1 MDQRV
6 ECDLGR
12 TRRLRRSHSRDH
24 LRLPALLLL
33 LAVLLPARGDAKDAV
48 DIVADTMQYLVPA
61 VGLGN
66 TLYRKD
72 WDGLKQFAISGGVV
86 GVTTV
91 TLKYAIDAKRPS
103 GGGQS
108 FPSGHSAVVG
118 WGTGFLQKRYGWR
131 WALPGYAAM
140 GYVMWARVENDH
152 HYVRD
157 VVGGAA
163 IGFLSGYL
171 LSKRYEFAGHPVEVS
186 PMPEGIGLRISGVW

>member
-6 ECDLGR
+6 ERDVCRAGGL
-12 TRRLRRSHSRDH
+12 SR
-24 LRLPALLLL
+24 PALFALLS
-33 LAVLLPARGDAKDAV
+33 VLVVTLPCRADAKDAV
-48 DIVADTMQYLVPA
+48 DIVADSMQYLVPA
-61 VGLGN
+61 IGLGN
-66 TLYRKD
+66 TLYRRD
-72 WDGLKQFAISGGVV
+72 WDGLKQFAISGSVMA
-86 GVTTV
+86 VTTV
-91 TLKYAIDAKRPS
+91 TLKYSINAQRPS
-103 GGGQS
+103 GGGQA
-108 FPSGHSAVVG
+108 FPSGHSAVVA

-171 LSKRYEFAGHPVEVS
+171 LSRRYEFAGHPVEVT
-186 PMPEGIGLRISGVW
+186 PMSRGLGLRISGVW

>member
-6 ECDLGR
+6 ERDP
-12 TRRLRRSHSRDH
+12 RRARGLSRPGI
-24 LRLPALLLL
+24 LTLL
-33 LAVLLPARGDAKDAV
+33 LALGALLPARADAKDAI
-48 DIVADTMQYLVPA
+48 DIVADSMQYLVPA
-61 VGLGN
+61 IGLGN
-66 TLYRKD
+66 TLYRRD
-72 WDGLKQFAISGGVV
+72 WDGLKQFALSGSVMAA
-86 GVTTV
+86 TTV
-91 TLKYAIDAKRPS
+91 TLKYSINAKRPS
-103 GGGQS
+103 GGGQA
-108 FPSGHSAVVG
+108 FPSGHAAVVS

-171 LSKRYEFAGHPVEVS
+171 LSRRYEFAGHPVEVS
-186 PMPEGIGLRISGVW
+186 PMAQGFGLRISGVW

>member
-6 ECDLGR
+6 ERNVGR
-12 TRRLRRSHSRDH
+12 FRRLRLRNSLEG
-24 LRLPALLLL
+24 LRLPRLLLL
-33 LAVLLPARGDAKDAV
+33 LALLLPARADAKDAV

-72 WDGLKQFAISGGVV
+72 SDGLKQFAISGGVMAA
-86 GVTTV
+86 TTV
-91 TLKYAIDAKRPS
+91 TLKYSINAKRPS

-108 FPSGHSAVVG
+108 FPSGHSATVA

-171 LSKRYEFAGHPVEVS
+171 LSKRYEFAGHPVDVS

>member
-6 ECDLGR
+6 ERDP
-12 TRRLRRSHSRDH
+12 RRARGLSRPGI
-24 LRLPALLLL
+24 LTLL
-33 LAVLLPARGDAKDAV
+33 LALGALLPARADAKDAI
-48 DIVADTMQYLVPA
+48 DIVADSMQYLVPA
-61 VGLGN
+61 IGLGN
-66 TLYRKD
+66 TLYRRD
-72 WDGLKQFAISGGVV
+72 WDGLKQFAISGSVMAA
-86 GVTTV
+86 TTV
-91 TLKYAIDAKRPS
+91 TLKYSINAKRPS
-103 GGGQS
+103 GGGQA
-108 FPSGHSAVVG
+108 FPSGHAAVVS

-171 LSKRYEFAGHPVEVS
+171 LSRRYEFAGHPVEVS
-186 PMPEGIGLRISGVW
+186 PMAQGFGLRISGVW